1 MSSKIIHKNSTNQ
14 MKQSNIYIFILFFD
28 NFLKILYS
36 SYNILGYLLRNILQN
51 FQFILNTPS
60 NIIVFM
66 IFEKKIRIK

>member
-1 MSSKIIHKNSTNQ
+1 MSSKIIHKISTNQ